1 MKYLVVNISW
11 LYLKVKHIPNE
22 ISVPSV
28 GHSFVKPSADFKKLV
43 PIISVII
50 AISKYIYGIKTPPFK
65 VFYRLNFFK
74 IVLNFCLIRVV

>member
-1 MKYLVVNISW
+1 MLHMKYLVVNISW
-11 LYLKVKHIPNE
+11 LYLKSKKHIPNE

-50 AISKYIYGIKTPPFK
+50 AISKYIYGIKTPPLGILS
-65 VFYRLNFFK
+65 VEFFLK
-74 IVLNFCLIRVV
+74 